1 MDSKSKVNAWN
12 EKGEIAPNAPKWALY
27 RQVMTNEFPL
37 PVKGPD
43 RLKEVVIK
51 GMDLLNDLKNGP
63 DGPVF
68 LGKDSKLQFQY
79 PEVKNQ
85 KIAQKGMPIDDVIKE
100 VVHMFEGGPNWGH
113 PLTMENVLPNGNTAG
128 IAASMLSQIYAPNIM
143 EGEYGQNAH
152 RAELETAGMIASLI
166 GWDPTLCGGIFTWGG
181 SGCWTY
187 GVKYGLT
194 RCRPDSRW
202 TGMHGDMKVICSEQ
216 AHYVQQNSTDWLGI
230 GMDNLI
236 RIPCDRVTNG
246 MDLEALDS
254 KMKELHEKGIPVA
267 VVVSTMGTTDASA
280 FDDPAKIREIIDK
293 YPNPKGH
300 GDPLLYCDC
309 VVGWS
314 WLSFKEYDFS
324 NNPLEFS
331 KAVLNIIKHNTNLYK
346 GIIHAD
352 AVGIDFHKV
361 GWCPYVSSMFLYKD
375 AEVFEKILVRG
386 KDSYLQVRTP
396 YNPMYYTLE
405 VSRTVNGA
413 MAAWATLKYFGL
425 EGLQAIVGGIE
436 EVKYVIYDLV
446 EQRSDMCVANEGD
459 SGFITLIRVYPPDV
473 DAKQMYENE
482 LNNPEYRQYVMK
494 YNRLNETIG
503 NKLYAWYREA
513 HRINGICTPYM
524 SFSTGFRTTN
534 YNREENDPDAVIFA
548 IKSFPMTVFCTP
560 DVMKHTLDC
569 VAAARD
575 EVLKEW
581 GEIK

>member
-1 MDSKSKVNAWN
+1 MDSKDKIWN
-12 EKGEIAPNAPKWALY
+12 GNDIAPDAPKWALY
-27 RQVMTNEFPL
+27 RKIMTSEFPL

-43 RLKEVVIK
+43 RLKDVVIK
-51 GMDLLNDLKNGP
+51 GMDLLNDLKGDETGP
-63 DGPVF
+63 AY
-68 LGKDSKLQFQY
+68 LGTDSKLQFEY

-100 VVHMFEGGPNWGH
+100 VVHMFEGAPNWGH

-128 IAASMLSQIYAPNIM
+128 IAASMLSQIFAPNII

-166 GWDPTLCGGIFTWGG
+166 GWNPTLAGGVFTYGG

-194 RCRPDSRW
+194 HCKPESRW
-202 TGMHGDMKVICSEQ
+202 TGIRDDMKIVCSEQ
-216 AHYVQQNSTDWLGI
+216 AHYSQQNSSDWMGV
-230 GMDNLI
+230 GMNNVV
-236 RIPCDRVTNG
+236 RIPCDKTTNG
-246 MDLEALDS
+246 MDIEALD
-254 KMKELHEKGIPVA
+254 KKLKEFHDKKIPVA
-267 VVVSTMGTTDASA
+267 LVVCTMGTTDASA
-280 FDDPAKIREIIDK
+280 FDDPAKVREIVDK
-293 YPNPKGH
+293 YPNPEGFN
-300 GDPLLYCDC
+300 DPLIYCDC

-314 WLSFKEYDFS
+314 WITFKEYDFDA
-324 NNPLEFS
+324 NPLEFS
-331 KAVLNIIKHNTNLYK
+331 ADVLNIIKANAELYK
-346 GIIHAD
+346 GIRHAD
-352 AVGIDFHKV
+352 ACGIDFHKV

-375 AEVFEKILVRG
+375 AEIFEKLLARG
-386 KDSYLQVRTP
+386 KDAYLQVRTP

-425 EGLQAIVGGIE
+425 EGMQAVVGGIE

-446 EQRSDMCVANEGD
+446 SERSDMCVANAGD
-459 SGFITLIRVYPPDV
+459 SGFITLIRVYPPNV
-473 DAKQMYENE
+473 NAKQMYTDE
-482 LNNPEYRQYVMK
+482 LNDPNHRSDVIK
-494 YNRLNETIG
+494 YNRLNEAVG
-503 NKLYAWYREA
+503 NKLYEWYRDA
-513 HRINGICTPYM
+513 HRIDGVCTPYM

-534 YNREENDPDAVIFA
+534 YNTDEKDKDAVIFA

-560 DVMKHTLDC
+560 DVMKHTLKS

-581 GEIK
+581 GEI